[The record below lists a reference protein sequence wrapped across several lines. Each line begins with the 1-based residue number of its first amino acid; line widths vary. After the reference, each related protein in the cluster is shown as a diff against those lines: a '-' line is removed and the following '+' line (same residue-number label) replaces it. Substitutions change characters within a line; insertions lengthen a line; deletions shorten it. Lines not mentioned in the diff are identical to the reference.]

1 MPRTKQK
8 NQIDRYASSLSIK
21 ELSNSLTALIVID
34 STVGLSFED
43 LRLINECIENNVTP
57 LLIMN
62 KWDLLDTEQKDIINK
77 NFKDNLKRFDWIN
90 ILRISALTKKGIS
103 LIEKTLDDLY
113 QQLQIRVSSDLNIFL
128 ENYGLPNHLIHLEE
142 RDQNLNM
149 QHSMDTATFHSN

>member
-1 MPRTKQK
+1 MPRSKQK

-77 NFKDNLKRFDWIN
+77 NIKDNLKD
-90 ILRISALTKKGIS
+90 LTG
-103 LIEKTLDDLY
+103 
-113 QQLQIRVSSDLNIFL
+113 
-128 ENYGLPNHLIHLEE
+128 
-142 RDQNLNM
+142 
-149 QHSMDTATFHSN
+149 